1 MPTLQFKNSS
11 TPGATPSTLAPGELA
26 VNWADKKAWVGNAS
40 NVPVKVV
47 GSIANQEAN
56 AVSIS
61 GGTISVASM
70 GTTTASTATVSTVSV
85 SGTSMS
91 NVRATT
97 SGSGATSDSTNPIHG
112 AAAYNESNKLRGRLK
127 NIVQFLGS
135 GTYTYTKTG
144 PDVSRVHIICVGAG
158 GGARAYSE
166 SGGAGGLAEGV
177 YDATSMTTVTV
188 TVGGGGG
195 GGVYFGFS
203 GQGGTSSF
211 GSYCSATGGYGSSNN
226 ESHSGGHGGYGTN
239 GQLNSHGGM
248 GSSHTNDDQYSPSN
262 SSEGQGGASYFGSGM
277 MADRPSFDN
286 GNPGVG
292 AYGSGGI
299 AVSPGHNGQG
309 GRNGF
314 DGAVIVYEYI

>member
-11 TPGATPSTLAPGELA
+11 TASAVPSSLAPGELA
-26 VNWADKKAWVGNAS
+26 INWADKKAWVGNAS
-40 NVPVKVV
+40 SVPVKVV

-56 AVSIS
+56 AVSIT
-61 GGTISVASM
+61 GGTISVGSL
-70 GTTTASTATVSTVSV
+70 GTNTASTATINTVAV
-85 SGTSMS
+85 GGTSMS
-91 NVRATT
+91 NIRATT
-97 SGSGATSDSTNPIHG
+97 TGTGSTSDSTNPIHG
-112 AAAYNESNKLRGRLK
+112 MAAYNEGDKLRGRLK

-135 GTYTYTKTG
+135 GTYTYNKTG
-144 PDVSRVHIICVGAG
+144 SDVNRVHVICVGAG
-158 GGARAYSE
+158 GGARSYSE
-166 SGGAGGLAEGV
+166 CGGAGGLAEGV
-177 YDATSMTTVTV
+177 FDATGFTSVTV

-203 GQGGTSSF
+203 GDGGTSSF
-211 GSYCSATGGYGSSNN
+211 GGYCSASGGYGANRN
-226 ESHSGGHGGYGTN
+226 ESHSGGHGGYGS
-239 GQLNSHGGM
+239 GGSINSHGGM
-248 GSSHTNDDQYSPSN
+248 GGSHTNDDQYSPSN
-262 SSEGQGGASYFGSGM
+262 SCEGQGGASYFGSGM
-277 MADRPSFDN
+277 MADRPDFAN